1 MKLSDLKNLNKVE
14 YYNSE
19 ILGEPEL
26 DFDKLKH
33 ANFQLFRN
41 GNVNFIQFIN
51 VDNKKI
57 KLNNAFVIT
66 FEVKDLFE
74 DITEKVFHE
83 DFVKGSDLIKYVFEN
98 KDYEYEYISRSG
110 TNFQIRVSKKSEQPE
125 ETEETKSDETNK
137 EKEQVEQEQVEQPK
151 EKENVQQQNQ
161 QPKSKFNNKNRR
173 RFDGFR

>member
-51 VDNKKI
+51 VDNKKV

-110 TNFQIRVSKKSEQPE
+110 TNFQIRVSKKAEQPE
-125 ETEETKSDETNK
+125 ETKLEETNE
-137 EKEQVEQEQVEQPK
+137 EKEQVEQSK
-151 EKENVQQQNQ
+151 DKENVQ

-173 RFDGFR
+173 RFDGFK

>member
-51 VDNKKI
+51 VDNKKV

-110 TNFQIRVSKKSEQPE
+110 TNFQIRVSKKAEQP
-125 ETEETKSDETNK
+125 EETKSDETNEEK
-137 EKEQVEQEQVEQPK
+137 EKVEQEQVEQPK

>member
-51 VDNKKI
+51 VDNKKV

-110 TNFQIRVSKKSEQPE
+110 TNFQIRVLKKAEQP
-125 ETEETKSDETNK
+125 EETKSDETNK

-151 EKENVQQQNQ
+151 EKENVQQNQ

>member
-41 GNVNFIQFIN
+41 GNINFIQFIN
-51 VDNKKI
+51 VDNSKV

-110 TNFQIRVSKKSEQPE
+110 TNFQIRVSKKAEQP
-125 ETEETKSDETNK
+125 EETKSDETNK

>member
-41 GNVNFIQFIN
+41 GNVNSIQFIN
-51 VDNKKI
+51 VDNSKV

-110 TNFQIRVSKKSEQPE
+110 TNFQIRVSKKAEQP
-125 ETEETKSDETNK
+125 EETKSDETNK
-137 EKEQVEQEQVEQPK
+137 EKEKVEQEQVEQPK

>member
-51 VDNKKI
+51 VDNSKV

-125 ETEETKSDETNK
+125 ETKSDETNK
-137 EKEQVEQEQVEQPK
+137 EKEKEKEKEQVEQPK
-151 EKENVQQQNQ
+151 EKENVQQNQ

>member
-51 VDNKKI
+51 VDNSKV

-110 TNFQIRVSKKSEQPE
+110 TNFQIRVSKKSEQS
-125 ETEETKSDETNK
+125 EETKSDETNE
-137 EKEQVEQEQVEQPK
+137 EKEQEKVEQPK
-151 EKENVQQQNQ
+151 EKENVQQNQ

>member
-26 DFDKLKH
+26 DFDELKH

-51 VDNKKI
+51 VDNSKV

-125 ETEETKSDETNK
+125 ETNEEK
-137 EKEQVEQEQVEQPK
+137 EKEQEQEQVEQPK
-151 EKENVQQQNQ
+151 EKENVQQNQ

>member
-1 MKLSDLKNLNKVE
+1 MKLSDLKNLNKIE

-51 VDNKKI
+51 VDNKKV

-110 TNFQIRVSKKSEQPE
+110 TNFQIRVSKKAEQPK
-125 ETEETKSDETNK
+125 ETKSDETNK
-137 EKEQVEQEQVEQPK
+137 EKEKVEQEQVKQPK
-151 EKENVQQQNQ
+151 EKENVQQNQ

>member
-51 VDNKKI
+51 VDNSKV

-110 TNFQIRVSKKSEQPE
+110 TNFQIRVSKKAEQPE
-125 ETEETKSDETNK
+125 ETKVEETNE
-137 EKEQVEQEQVEQPK
+137 EKEQVEQPK
-151 EKENVQQQNQ
+151 EKENVQQNQ

>member
-19 ILGEPEL
+19 ILGKPEL

-51 VDNKKI
+51 VDNSKV

-125 ETEETKSDETNK
+125 ETKSDENNE
-137 EKEQVEQEQVEQPK
+137 EKEQVEQQK
-151 EKENVQQQNQ
+151 EKENAQQQNQ

>member
-51 VDNKKI
+51 VDNSKV

-98 KDYEYEYISRSG
+98 KDYEYEYISRSS

-125 ETEETKSDETNK
+125 ETKSDENN
-137 EKEQVEQEQVEQPK
+137 EEQEQVEQTK

>member
-41 GNVNFIQFIN
+41 NNIDFVQFIN
-51 VDNKKI
+51 IDNRKV

-66 FEVKDLFE
+66 FEVKDITR
-74 DITEKVFHE
+74 DISDEVFKK
-83 DFVKGSDLIKYVFEN
+83 DFIKGSDLIKNIFEN
-98 KDYEYEYISRSG
+98 EDYEYEYVSRSG
-110 TNFQIRVSKKSEQPE
+110 TNFQIRVLKKSEQPE
-125 ETEETKSDETNK
+125 ETKLEENNEEK
-137 EKEQVEQEQVEQPK
+137 EKVEQPK

>member
-51 VDNKKI
+51 VDNSKV

-74 DITEKVFHE
+74 DITEKVSHE
-83 DFVKGSDLIKYVFEN
+83 YFVKGSDLIKYVFEN

-110 TNFQIRVSKKSEQPE
+110 TNFQIRVSKKAEQPE
-125 ETEETKSDETNK
+125 ETKLEKTNEEK
-137 EKEQVEQEQVEQPK
+137 EQVEQPK
-151 EKENVQQQNQ
+151 EKENAQQNQ

>member
-51 VDNKKI
+51 VDNNKV

-125 ETEETKSDETNK
+125 ETKSDENNE
-137 EKEQVEQEQVEQPK
+137 EKEQVEQSK

-161 QPKSKFNNKNRR
+161 QSKSKFNNKNRR

>member
-51 VDNKKI
+51 VDNSKV

-110 TNFQIRVSKKSEQPE
+110 TNFQIRVSKKAEQP
-125 ETEETKSDETNK
+125 EETKSDETNK
-137 EKEQVEQEQVEQPK
+137 EKEKVEQEQVEQPK

>member
-51 VDNKKI
+51 VDNSKV

-110 TNFQIRVSKKSEQPE
+110 TNFQIRVSKKSEQS
-125 ETEETKSDETNK
+125 EETKSDETNE
-137 EKEQVEQEQVEQPK
+137 EKEQEKVEQSK

>member
-51 VDNKKI
+51 VDNSKV

-110 TNFQIRVSKKSEQPE
+110 TNFQIRVSKKAEQP
-125 ETEETKSDETNK
+125 EETKSDETNK

>member
-51 VDNKKI
+51 VDNKKV

-110 TNFQIRVSKKSEQPE
+110 TNFQIRVSKKAEQPE
-125 ETEETKSDETNK
+125 EKISDETNE
-137 EKEQVEQEQVEQPK
+137 EKGKEQEQVEQPK

>member
-51 VDNKKI
+51 VDNSKV

-125 ETEETKSDETNK
+125 ETKSDENNE
-137 EKEQVEQEQVEQPK
+137 EKEQEQEQVEQPK

-161 QPKSKFNNKNRR
+161 QSKSKFNNKNRR

>member
-1 MKLSDLKNLNKVE
+1 MKLSDLKNLNKVK

-51 VDNKKI
+51 VDNKKV

-125 ETEETKSDETNK
+125 ETKVDETNE
-137 EKEQVEQEQVEQPK
+137 EKEQVEQPK
-151 EKENVQQQNQ
+151 EKENVQQSQ